1 LAAVMG
7 ANPDV
12 SVRIATRRPELWSTE
27 LLGVHGRLAIIG
39 RPELVTA
46 NLAVAIAAADLVLIA
61 APAFAHRGILAGI
74 RDFIA
79 PRTWVGALP
88 APGFFDWAAASEVP
102 GCRIFGAQRS
112 PYNCRVTIPGREVEI
127 IGIVPSLAVAV
138 LPRHSAAE
146 LVDMLGMALSL
157 PIDVL
162 DNFLCA
168 TLAPSPSIFHPARMY
183 SLFKDWD
190 GSATFDDVPLLYEDW
205 DDAASEL
212 YLRCDAE
219 LQDVCNRLPLDMSRV
234 IAASSYYGVSTASAL
249 TARIRGLAGLRGLA
263 VPMRRTANG
272 NLPDIHSRL
281 FREDFPFGVE
291 AVRMVAALAGIETPV
306 LDEIHAWSR
315 RPPIAPQQPLAG
327 CAARI
332 QGRNLDDLVRHASR

>member
-1 LAAVMG
+1 MG

-12 SVRIATRRPELWSTE
+12 SVRIATRRPEAWSTE
-27 LLGVHGRLAIIG
+27 LHGVHHGLVIVG

-46 NLAVAIAAADLVLIA
+46 DLAVAIDGADLVFIA
-61 APAFAHRGILAGI
+61 APAFAHCGIMAGI
-74 RDFIA
+74 KDFVA

-88 APGFFDWAAASEVP
+88 APGFFDWAAASELP
-102 GCRIFGAQRS
+102 GSRIFGAQRS

-127 IGIVPSLAVAV
+127 LGIVPRLTIAVS
-138 LPRHSAAE
+138 PKHFAAE
-146 LVDMLGMALSL
+146 LVNTLEMALSL

-168 TLAPSPSIFHPARMY
+168 TLAPSSSIFHPARMY
-183 SLFKDWD
+183 SLLKDWD

-219 LQDVCNRLPLDMSRV
+219 LQAVCGRLPLDMSGV
-234 IAASSYYGVSTASAL
+234 VAASAYYGASTPSAL

-263 VPMRRTANG
+263 VPMQMTGNG
-272 NLPDIHSRL
+272 NLPDIHSRF
-281 FREDFPFGVE
+281 FREDLPFGME
-291 AVRMVAALAGIETPV
+291 AVRTVATLMGIKTPALDAI
-306 LDEIHAWSR
+306 DAWSR
-315 RPPIAPQQPLAG
+315 RLPIALPHWEPRAG

-332 QGRNLDDLVRHASR
+332 RGRSLDDLVRHASR